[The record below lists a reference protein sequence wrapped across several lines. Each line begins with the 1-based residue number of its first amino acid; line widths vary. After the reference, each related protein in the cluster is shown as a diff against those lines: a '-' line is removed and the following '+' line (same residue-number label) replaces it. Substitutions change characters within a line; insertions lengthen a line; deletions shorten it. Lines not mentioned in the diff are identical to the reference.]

1 MISRKTVELNV
12 YARSITG
19 KQWVIFFFLGGR
31 SEGRESSAM
40 R

>member
-19 KQWVIFFFLGGR
+19 KQWVIFFFFWVGGVR
-31 SEGRESSAM
+31 GGSLQP
-40 R
+40 

>member
-19 KQWVIFFFLGGR
+19 KQWVIFFFSGW
-31 SEGRESSAM
+31 EE
-40 R
+40 